1 MAGRY
6 LAWEGAAKTACRLL
20 ETLIWEV
27 GRLPLGEP
35 SPAPPAIVSTELN
48 SGNFLINPGER
59 SYLVDWEKPLVSE
72 PAQDLGHFLAPTTT
86 FWKTNVILSP
96 ADIGD
101 FLRRYATAVGGRFD
115 LRSLA
120 ERLPLYFTVT
130 CLRGVSWCAMAA
142 VEYAQP
148 GRALTNADTRAKLG
162 QYLSEDFLKNILET
176 YVRRDFLKGVAL

>member
-1 MAGRY
+1 M
-6 LAWEGAAKTACRLL
+6 
-20 ETLIWEV
+20 
-27 GRLPLGEP
+27 
-35 SPAPPAIVSTELN
+35 
-48 SGNFLINPGER
+48 
-59 SYLVDWEKPLVSE
+59 
-72 PAQDLGHFLAPTTT
+72 
-86 FWKTNVILSP
+86 ILSP

-148 GRALTNADTRAKLG
+148 GRVLTNADTRAKLG

-176 YVRRDFLKGVAL
+176 YVRRDFLRGVAL

>member
-1 MAGRY
+1 MVEHY
-6 LAWEGAAKTACRLL
+6 YCWEKADRTVCGLLEQLVREIGKLPLKEAAK
-20 ETLIWEV
+20 
-27 GRLPLGEP
+27 
-35 SPAPPAIVSTELN
+35 SPRCIVNTELN

-86 FWKTNVILSP
+86 FWKTDVILSP
-96 ADIGD
+96 ANIGD
-101 FLRRYATAVGGRFD
+101 FLRQYATAVGGRFD

-148 GRALTNADTRAKLG
+148 GRVLTNADTRAKLG

-176 YVRRDFLKGVAL
+176 YVRRDFLRGVAL